1 MLIVK
6 QSKRE
11 EEESSE
17 DLPGFISTG
26 TIVFGRV
33 RKRASTGSVCG
44 LQDMNL
50 E

>member
-6 QSKRE
+6 QFKKE

-17 DLPGFISTG
+17 DLPGFISMG
-26 TIVFGRV
+26 TVVFGRV
-33 RKRASTGSVCG
+33 SKRASTGSVCG

-50 E
+50 